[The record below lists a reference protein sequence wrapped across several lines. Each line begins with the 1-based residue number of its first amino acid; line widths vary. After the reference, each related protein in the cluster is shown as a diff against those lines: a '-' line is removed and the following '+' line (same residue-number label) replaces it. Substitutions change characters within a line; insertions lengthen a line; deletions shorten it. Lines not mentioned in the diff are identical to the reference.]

1 MIGTIMGIIKL
12 VGVVCLLLI
21 VMSLAF
27 ILIVLLASI
36 IATILQTC
44 ADIICKRRK
53 K

>member
-27 ILIVLLASI
+27 ILIVLLTSI

-44 ADIICKRRK
+44 ADFIFRRK